1 MPRSANVC
9 PRNRVRYMII
19 IVVTFAAAIMSL
31 TVGYFDRRN
40 KLYGLLRNDRRYL
53 SDLPNSRSEIPDP
66 ASVRRKDAV
75 GIKNSTGPEEWTAGG
90 VTVRKG
96 QAFYVNKTKWND
108 EVVTR
113 EGGIAA

>member
-1 MPRSANVC
+1 
-9 PRNRVRYMII
+9 MII

-31 TVGYFDRRN
+31 TVGYFDLRN

-66 ASVRRKDAV
+66 ASVRRKDAE
-75 GIKNSTGPEEWTAGG
+75 GIKNSTGPEEWTASG